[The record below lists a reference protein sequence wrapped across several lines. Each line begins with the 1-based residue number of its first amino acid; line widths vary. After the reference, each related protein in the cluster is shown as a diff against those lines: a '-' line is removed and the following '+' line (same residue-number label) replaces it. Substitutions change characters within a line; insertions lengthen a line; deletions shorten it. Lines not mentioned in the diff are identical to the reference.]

1 MIIILASAM
10 LSFSDK
16 LKTYQVECVTIE
28 TDGYVVL
35 KLWDVRKGGKY
46 KFEQARKDAV
56 HCVLFSGISS
66 INGCSNQPPLLNN
79 SEEQEKFKVIEK
91 SFFAKNGVWSMYT
104 RSSAVETT
112 LPTTV
117 GVKNWKVYQI
127 SISKNELRKYL
138 EDQKIIKTL
147 NNGF

>member
-1 MIIILASAM
+1 MVRLFNFAMIIFLGSV
-10 LSFSDK
+10 LSSFTGIQR
-16 LKTYQVECVTIE
+16 TYQVECVTIE

-35 KLWDVRKGGKY
+35 KLWDAKKGGKY

-56 HCVLFSGISS
+56 HCVLFSGIST

-91 SFFAKNGVWSMYT
+91 SFFAKNGVWSIYT

-127 SISKNELRKYL
+127 SISKNELG
-138 EDQKIIKTL
+138 Q
-147 NNGF
+147 

>member
-35 KLWDVRKGGKY
+35 KLWDVKKGGKY

-56 HCVLFSGISS
+56 HFILFSGVSS
-66 INGCSNQPPLLNN
+66 INGCFNQPPPSMRLLT
-79 SEEQEKFKVIEK
+79 SV
-91 SFFAKNGVWSMYT
+91 A
-104 RSSAVETT
+104 
-112 LPTTV
+112 
-117 GVKNWKVYQI
+117 
-127 SISKNELRKYL
+127 
-138 EDQKIIKTL
+138 
-147 NNGF
+147 